1 MSSDLLMPASH
12 SIAISTSTLRLRSFP
27 LRVLHSADRRKGAR
41 RELPVLLC
49 VLLAARQHGAR
60 LEGVP
65 PAHRRIPH
73 APCLAR
79 YAFTCPFDALQYTIF
94 TRSSSHSIV
103 VFQSAPI
110 PNLPVPPPVPL
121 PVSVVLSCNSLQFF
135 VANWIVLSR
144 AEPSILSAPARR
156 ARTCMYVPRILCI
169 LSHNFVNNFL
179 RFVKMVNKYVNK
191 HGVTARYF
199 LWITNLY
206 PLLSLSLWVA
216 INFYVF
222 ISKDYG
228 NLILRVQVSFKKYSK
243 YKYAYLYKLQNPAL
257 IFYFENISEF
267 KDRIFHHHA
276 FS

>member
-1 MSSDLLMPASH
+1 
-12 SIAISTSTLRLRSFP
+12 
-27 LRVLHSADRRKGAR
+27 
-41 RELPVLLC
+41 
-49 VLLAARQHGAR
+49 
-60 LEGVP
+60 
-65 PAHRRIPH
+65 
-73 APCLAR
+73 
-79 YAFTCPFDALQYTIF
+79 
-94 TRSSSHSIV
+94 
-103 VFQSAPI
+103 
-110 PNLPVPPPVPL
+110 
-121 PVSVVLSCNSLQFF
+121 
-135 VANWIVLSR
+135 
-144 AEPSILSAPARR
+144 
-156 ARTCMYVPRILCI
+156 
-169 LSHNFVNNFL
+169 
-179 RFVKMVNKYVNK
+179 MVNKYVNK